1 MSFPL
6 RNRLIEWHYFI
17 FVCCITSRYCCHVKS
32 SLYIIYQ
39 HYTQDPSQISA
50 LEALILTKFI
60 FSWSMITIYCIDDI
74 ELRKIISYLVAVNW
88 REIKIIPIAP
98 IVQLYE
104 RVYSKQF
111 NVYLSRNFLYK
122 SSLLLKALDAKH
134 TLAIQARW
142 YVVERVQITD

>member
-60 FSWSMITIYCIDDI
+60 FSWSMITIYCIDDTT
-74 ELRKIISYLVAVNW
+74 KNYIILSSNKLKVNKN
-88 REIKIIPIAP
+88 IQIAP
-98 IVQLYE
+98 IVQLYV
-104 RVYSKQF
+104 RVYSKQL
-111 NVYLSRNFLYK
+111 NVYLSRTFLYK